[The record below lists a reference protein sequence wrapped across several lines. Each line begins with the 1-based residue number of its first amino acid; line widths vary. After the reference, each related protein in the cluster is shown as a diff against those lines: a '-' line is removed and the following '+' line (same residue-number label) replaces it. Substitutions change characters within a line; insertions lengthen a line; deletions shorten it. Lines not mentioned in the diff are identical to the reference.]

1 MRHRLITATLASL
14 FVIALLGSAGCKPTG
29 TTQPSPNNP
38 SSTGLVE
45 EPKKYDGTEVTFTG
59 EAIGEAMVRGD
70 YAWLHLNDDAYY
82 LKNVEEGA
90 GLGGYNTGMPVWL
103 PAAEAHKATV
113 FGNYKHEGD
122 VVTVKGTFHA
132 ACAEHGGDMDIHA
145 TSLAVE
151 IPGRLAA
158 DPVKPWKLVL
168 AAGLAF
174 LAAGFWLAGRKWGN
188 AGDVGRSSR
197 R

>member
-1 MRHRLITATLASL
+1 MMRRTSTIALAAL
-14 FVIALLGSAGCKPTG
+14 LLVALLGVAGC
-29 TTQPSPNNP
+29 TTAGPAQPSPNTP

-90 GLGGYNTGMPVWL
+90 DLGGYNTGMPIWL
-103 PAAEAHKATV
+103 PAADAANVSV
-113 FGNYKHEGD
+113 FGSYKYEGD

-132 ACAEHGGDMDIHA
+132 ACPEHGGDMDIHA
-145 TSLAVE
+145 TSLVVDT
-151 IPGRLAA
+151 PGRRAA

-168 AAGLAF
+168 AIALTL
-174 LAAGFWLAGRKWGN
+174 LAAGLWLAERKWGN

>member
-1 MRHRLITATLASL
+1 MMRRTTTIALAAL
-14 FVIALLGSAGCKPTG
+14 FVFALLGSAGCKATG
-29 TTQPSPNNP
+29 TAQPSPNTP
-38 SSTGLVE
+38 SSTGLIE

-90 GLGGYNTGMPVWL
+90 DLGGYNTGMPVWI
-103 PAAEAHKATV
+103 PTPDAEKVSV
-113 FGNYKHEGD
+113 FGSYKYEGD
-122 VVTVKGTFHA
+122 VVTVQGTFHA
-132 ACAEHGGDMDIHA
+132 ACPEHGGDMDIHA
-145 TSLAVE
+145 TSLVVD
-151 IPGRLAA
+151 IPGRRAA

-168 AAGLAF
+168 AIVLAL
-174 LAAGFWLAGRKWGN
+174 LAAGLWFAERKWGN